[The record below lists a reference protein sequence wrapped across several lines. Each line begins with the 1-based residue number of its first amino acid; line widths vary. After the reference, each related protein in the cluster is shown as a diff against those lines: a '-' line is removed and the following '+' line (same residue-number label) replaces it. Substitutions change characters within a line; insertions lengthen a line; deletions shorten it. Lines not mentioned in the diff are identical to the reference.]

1 MGKKYKFIE
10 TKREYPKD
18 CKQAFISN
26 LISQILGVEP
36 EKYKHPHFITKAT
49 QEFHHEYYDVFLI
62 YLKIL
67 SGDLNLHL
75 SKRTSPL
82 SCDTYFPSP
91 WNFIFEFDEVQH
103 FSSYKGLLLQNY
115 PEAPYGFEIDRYKF
129 LCSTLKDRAD
139 KYRQSKEATEFPF
152 KTGRTRQRAFLDSF
166 KDVLPHLNSI
176 DLNPTIRIDEFEVG
190 DILDDFTEN
199 IEDSKAKLIEILID
213 HFQQANMDTQ
223 IELINRSVK
232 FDNPL

>member
-1 MGKKYKFIE
+1 M
-10 TKREYPKD
+10 
-18 CKQAFISN
+18 
-26 LISQILGVEP
+26 
-36 EKYKHPHFITKAT
+36 
-49 QEFHHEYYDVFLI
+49 
-62 YLKIL
+62 
-67 SGDLNLHL
+67 NLHS

-199 IEDSKAKLIEILID
+199 IEDHSWSFRLDRDTTLQVDSVRVLTDRAVVTIRETYFYGGDIFEHNQTTKTFK
-213 HFQQANMDTQ
+213 MDLD
-223 IELINRSVK
+223 ER
-232 FDNPL
+232 